1 MKDYVD
7 IYSSKLADIVKSST
21 FETGFPDSLKFA
33 DISPLYKRDSRSS
46 KENYRPVSKLP
57 ALSKVFQNYMYDQ
70 INDFMSERFSP
81 LLSGFRK
88 GYSSQHALLHML
100 DHWHS
105 KLDSGQYVA
114 AVVMDLSKAFDSINH
129 SL

>member
-1 MKDYVD
+1 
-7 IYSSKLADIVKSST
+7 
-21 FETGFPDSLKFA
+21 
-33 DISPLYKRDSRSS
+33 
-46 KENYRPVSKLP
+46 
-57 ALSKVFQNYMYDQ
+57 MYDQ

-114 AVVMDLSKAFDSINH
+114 AVVMDLSKAFDCINH
-129 SL
+129 SLLLAKMHAYGFSIEALNLVRSYLTNRKQRVVLSEAKSPWESFSVGKHDFLKTFFNEMLRNPN